1 MGEAKR
7 VAILAVRFG
16 AGHWQAAQA
25 LKEALEQ
32 TYPGVQVDVVNY
44 LKFAGFFFD
53 WLTRLGYHDLMIH
66 MPRLY
71 RRFFAY
77 TNQLRPGSLFQK
89 FICTCGARR
98 FRRYLRRANPV
109 LLISTF
115 PVPAAVAANLKRR
128 GLVRCPLVT
137 VVTDYTLHQ
146 QWIQPGTD
154 LYIVANEVMAGDLI
168 CRKIP
173 PHQVA
178 ATGIP
183 IDPRFETHPG
193 KKLPELLPGLP
204 PASEGLPL
212 VFVLNGA
219 TCFRGDLPRLCRLLA
234 DFPVPLVGVVAGVRH
249 PRQRFKLRRLVKK
262 GRNKVLILGF
272 TKEVPSFMGAAS
284 CLVSKAGGLTMS
296 EALAMEL
303 PVVIYRPLPCQE
315 ESNRAFLVAAGAAL
329 AAQNIS
335 ELSECLRRVL
345 KDAHLRTEM
354 KQAASRLKKPA
365 AARAVARLLEP
376 YLS

>member
-1 MGEAKR
+1 
-7 VAILAVRFG
+7 
-16 AGHWQAAQA
+16 
-25 LKEALEQ
+25 
-32 TYPGVQVDVVNY
+32 
-44 LKFAGFFFD
+44 
-53 WLTRLGYHDLMIH
+53 
-66 MPRLY
+66 
-71 RRFFAY
+71 
-77 TNQLRPGSLFQK
+77 
-89 FICTCGARR
+89 
-98 FRRYLRRANPV
+98 
-109 LLISTF
+109 
-115 PVPAAVAANLKRR
+115 
-128 GLVRCPLVT
+128 
-137 VVTDYTLHQ
+137 
-146 QWIQPGTD
+146 
-154 LYIVANEVMAGDLI
+154 
-168 CRKIP
+168 
-173 PHQVA
+173 
-178 ATGIP
+178 
-183 IDPRFETHPG
+183 
-193 KKLPELLPGLP
+193 
-204 PASEGLPL
+204 
-212 VFVLNGA
+212 
-219 TCFRGDLPRLCRLLA
+219 
-234 DFPVPLVGVVAGVRH
+234 VAGVRH